1 MRTGWFKFHRQ
12 MLDNPI
18 CIKDAETFL
27 VWCYILTEAKYEDG
41 ERVLFKNE
49 EITLSKG
56 QLLKTTTQIA
66 NELHIKEMKV
76 YRILKLLENEKQIV
90 KQTSNKNTLI
100 TVLNWEKYQSCEE
113 QNEKQMKD
121 ECKTNVKPVKDE
133 CKTSEKQM
141 KDECKTDVEP
151 SYYNKEYKKE
161 RIEEGEEIQE
171 REEKEEGKNIISS
184 NSNELDC
191 QTQDVR
197 RVLEAWNELGVYGI
211 KTVGKLK
218 SGTQRYTMLRARI
231 REYGIDDVL
240 AAIDNI
246 KSSDFLQGKHSG
258 KSWQITFDWFVR
270 PNNFPKVLEGNY
282 SGNANSQANGYTQM
296 PYGNSRE
303 VQFANLMEQI
313 RRDEENDG

>member
-100 TVLNWEKYQSCEE
+100 TVINWEKYQSCEE
-113 QNEKQMKD
+113 QNEKQMKN

-141 KDECKTDVEP
+141 KDQCKTNVEP

-161 RIEEGEEIQE
+161 RIEEGEE
-171 REEKEEGKNIISS
+171 REEGKNTTIPQGDSTKPKKKPAEEKHKYGEYQHVLLTDRQFEKLVNDYGEFEVHNAIKF
-184 NSNELDC
+184 LDEYI
-191 QTQDVR
+191 QMKGYKAKDHNLALRKWVFKAVEEEKNKNNPQQSRGNDYW
-197 RVLEAWNELGVYGI
+197 AGI
-211 KTVGKLK
+211 
-218 SGTQRYTMLRARI
+218 
-231 REYGIDDVL
+231 
-240 AAIDNI
+240 
-246 KSSDFLQGKHSG
+246 
-258 KSWQITFDWFVR
+258 
-270 PNNFPKVLEGNY
+270 
-282 SGNANSQANGYTQM
+282 
-296 PYGNSRE
+296 
-303 VQFANLMEQI
+303 
-313 RRDEENDG
+313 